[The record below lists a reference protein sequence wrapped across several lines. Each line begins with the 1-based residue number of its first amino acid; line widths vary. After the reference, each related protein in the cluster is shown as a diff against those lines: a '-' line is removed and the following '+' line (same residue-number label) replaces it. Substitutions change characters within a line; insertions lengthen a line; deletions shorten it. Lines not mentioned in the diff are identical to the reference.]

1 MEFRGVTCSAPL
13 LALTMKCGIGVL
25 KSTSGTHESHMKT
38 LKLTEPAAYQMILQ
52 KGVWL
57 I

>member
-1 MEFRGVTCSAPL
+1 
-13 LALTMKCGIGVL
+13 
-25 KSTSGTHESHMKT
+25 MKT